1 MYHSQKQCSVT
12 CAPQQLLSCS
22 STRPTMT
29 AEKQP
34 SLLMSFI
41 PLVFL
46 MVLLA
51 TNVAYYGDD
60 SLGGANQMAL
70 LLSGGVATLISI
82 LDGRSWDKLFGGVV
96 GSISSALPALIILL
110 MIGALAGTW
119 MVSGVVPA
127 MIYYGL
133 DVLNPTIF
141 LFATCFVCSIV
152 SLATGSSWTTVA
164 TVGVALMGIGR
175 LLGFSDGMIAGAIIS
190 GAYFGDKMSPL
201 SDTTNLAPAMAGTD
215 LITHIRHMMWTTFP
229 SISIAAII
237 FLVLGFTA
245 GSGADVAGVEAL
257 QSAIEDKF
265 NIGLW
270 LFLVPLAVILLIW
283 RKVPAVPALLVGSIL
298 GGIFAVFFQPQ
309 IITALA
315 AEGTSYFQASYM
327 VVIDA
332 MTTDVAISSGNEV
345 VSELL
350 TSSGMKGMMGTIWLI
365 ICAMTFGGVMEASGM
380 LDRIARFILHLAHTT
395 GSLIASTVGTCLVFN
410 VTASDQYLAI
420 VVPGKMFAKEYEKR
434 GLAPENLSRTLE
446 DSGTVTSALVPWN
459 TCGAYHAGVLGVATG
474 TYLPFAFF
482 NLISP
487 MMTMLYGFMGWRIT
501 ERRAVAE
508 TQNPA

>member
-1 MYHSQKQCSVT
+1 
-12 CAPQQLLSCS
+12 
-22 STRPTMT
+22 
-29 AEKQP
+29 
-34 SLLMSFI
+34 
-41 PLVFL
+41 
-46 MVLLA
+46 
-51 TNVAYYGDD
+51 
-60 SLGGANQMAL
+60 
-70 LLSGGVATLISI
+70 
-82 LDGRSWDKLFGGVV
+82 
-96 GSISSALPALIILL
+96 
-110 MIGALAGTW
+110 
-119 MVSGVVPA
+119 
-127 MIYYGL
+127 
-133 DVLNPTIF
+133 
-141 LFATCFVCSIV
+141 
-152 SLATGSSWTTVA
+152 
-164 TVGVALMGIGR
+164 
-175 LLGFSDGMIAGAIIS
+175 MIAGAIIS